1 MIQRIQSVWLLVAAL
16 CAFLSLKL
24 SFYTGILVND
34 AKRLLVSLTSVTTI
48 PIVIN
53 AVAVGIASLVVIFLY
68 KDRKMQMRICFATLF
83 ASLLLI
89 FLYTSYVRT
98 QFAEGSYDLTA
109 PVIFIIPL
117 ALILAIRGIYKD
129 QKLIKS
135 VDRLR

>member
-1 MIQRIQSVWLLVAAL
+1 
-16 CAFLSLKL
+16 
-24 SFYTGILVND
+24 
-34 AKRLLVSLTSVTTI
+34 
-48 PIVIN
+48 
-53 AVAVGIASLVVIFLY
+53 
-68 KDRKMQMRICFATLF
+68 MRICFATLF

-98 QFAEGSYDLTA
+98 QFAEGSYDITA

>member
-1 MIQRIQSVWLLVAAL
+1 MIQRIQSIWLLLAAL

-34 AKRLLVSLTSVTTI
+34 AQRALVSLTSVTTI
-48 PIVIN
+48 PIVVC
-53 AVAVGIASLVVIFLY
+53 AVAVGIASLVIIFLY

-89 FLYTSYVRT
+89 FLYFSYIRT
-98 QFAEGSYDLTA
+98 QYGEGNYDLTA
-109 PVIFIIPL
+109 PIVFLIPL
-117 ALILAIRGIYKD
+117 FLIFAIRGIYKD